1 MVKNTHGGN
10 KSKSMARKNV
20 TTARKDTVLR
30 LPTCDFEK
38 IAQVTK
44 LLGNGMFYAKTT
56 DQLELLGRIRNK
68 FKGRARRDNDI
79 SVGKFVLVGLREWAS
94 THNECDLLNVYD
106 AIDYDALRNI
116 PTLDFSAFDI
126 HEHHDSDILFT
137 HSDSSQLDLDTPL
150 SSIPS
155 YTSSSLPTSNDDI
168 SFCDI

>member
-20 TTARKDTVLR
+20 TTDRKDTVLR

-126 HEHHDSDILFT
+126 HEHHDSDLLFT
-137 HSDSSQLDLDTPL
+137 HSDSSLHLHTPL
-150 SSIPS
+150 SSI
-155 YTSSSLPTSNDDI
+155 TSSLPSYSLPSSHDDI